1 MLFQQL
7 FTDMVSNENIEE
19 KKEVLERGFEFFLK
33 I

>member
-19 KKEVLERGFEFFLK
+19 KKKKFWKGDLNFF
-33 I
+33 